1 MALLFADRE
10 VTRWLPALREA
21 GLACSVAPSGAAAV
35 KAVQAGG
42 VELLVMDGDD
52 SYREPLAL
60 AVRRYGPHV
69 RLVVLAE
76 SPPDIPWMEQIG
88 IDGWVQRSWGDAA
101 LVASVKGALR
111 AALPPPDEKAPD
123 PTELLLDTVLQLSRQ
138 PSRLAIMQVALEA
151 ACRLLRADEGL
162 VVTVNEGSFLLEEVD
177 AHLVQWCG
185 IGSQATERPVAPDPR
200 IAPLLEEATSAEFP
214 HVHPNGHLVV
224 PFRAE
229 SGDCGALILA
239 SENLAEHVMP
249 AALLLARQ
257 LARELD
263 NLALQDCS
271 QLDLLTGTS
280 NRRRGIKQLR
290 EALLLGSR
298 YATPTSVL
306 LLDLDRFS
314 WINGRFGR
322 AAGDRLLR
330 GIVSRLRGV
339 LRETD
344 YAVRWGDDEFL
355 LVLSGTAEDAAVRVA
370 RRVRLAIE
378 NGVLDFNGERIR
390 TTASIGVSTAPPA
403 AVLEA
408 ELQGVKPAVLCEQLV
423 ESARMALRD
432 AKDLGRNRVVLAEAW
447 DVPDRQRA

>member
-10 VTRWLPALREA
+10 VTRWLPVLRDA
-21 GLACSVAPSGAAAV
+21 GLSFSVAPSGAAVV

-42 VELLVMDGDD
+42 VDLVVIDGDD
-52 SYREPLAL
+52 TYREPMAL
-60 AVRRYGPHV
+60 AVRRFASNV
-69 RLVVLAE
+69 KLVVLADG
-76 SPPDIPWMEQIG
+76 PPEVPWMEQLG
-88 IDGWVQRSWGDAA
+88 IDGWVQRSWGEAA
-101 LVASVKGALR
+101 LVAAVKTALR
-111 AALPPPDEKAPD
+111 VPVPQASPDD

-151 ACRLLRADEGL
+151 ACQLLNADEGM
-162 VVTVNEGSFLLEEVD
+162 VVTVNEGAFLLEEVD
-177 AHLVQWCG
+177 AHLIQWCA
-185 IGSQATERPVAPDPR
+185 IGGQATERPIAPDAR
-200 IAPLLEEATSAEFP
+200 IAPLLEEATSSEFP

-229 SGDCGALILA
+229 SGDCGALILS
-239 SENLAEHVMP
+239 SERLAQKVMP

-280 NRRRGIKQLR
+280 NRRRGIRQLR

-390 TTASIGVSTAPPA
+390 TTASIGVSTAPPG

-423 ESARMALRD
+423 ETARMALRD

-447 DVPDRQRA
+447 DVPARKRA